1 MTVQEIANKLNLTV
15 LSGHNLLEK
24 EVTGAYCSDLLSDVM
39 GNAREGNLWITLQVH
54 KNIIAVA
61 SLKDLAA
68 IILVKGLRPDA
79 ETLKLSETENIIVL
93 STSKPAF
100 IIAGQLYELI
110 EK

>member
-1 MTVQEIANKLNLTV
+1 MTVHEIVKKLNLTV

-39 GNAREGNLWITLQVH
+39 GNAREGDFWITLQVH

-79 ETLKLSETENIIVL
+79 ETLKLSEAENIIVL
-93 STSKPAF
+93 NTSKPAF
-100 IIAGQLYELI
+100 VIAGQLYELI